1 MKGIKIMDKVEQSI
15 VFLLTPKSK
24 ISTLTEEFTIRQCLE
39 KMKHYGYTAMPV
51 LNQQGEYIGT
61 VSEGDFLWH
70 LLQKGEYNIEAQEE
84 YTIHDIIRITWNT
97 PIKIDAKLDQVLM
110 QVMDQNFVPVID
122 DRGMFMGIITRKSV
136 MQYYS
141 NKYLQ
146 SPTA

>member
-1 MKGIKIMDKVEQSI
+1 MDKVEQSI

-24 ISTLTEEFTIRQCLE
+24 ISTLTQEYTIRQCLE
-39 KMKHYGYTAMPV
+39 KMKHYGYSAMPV
-51 LNQQGEYIGT
+51 LNEKGEYVGT

-70 LLQKGEYNIEAQEE
+70 LLEKGEYSIETQEE
-84 YTIHDIIRITWNT
+84 YTLSNIIRVTWNM
-97 PIKIDAKLDQVLM
+97 PIKIDAKLDVVLS

-122 DRGMFMGIITRKSV
+122 DRGMFMGIITRRSV

-146 SPTA
+146 SPIA

>member
-1 MKGIKIMDKVEQSI
+1 MDKVEQSI

-24 ISTLTEEFTIRQCLE
+24 ISTLMEEYTIRQCLE
-39 KMKHYGYTAMPV
+39 KMKHYGYSAMPV
-51 LNQQGEYIGT
+51 LNEKGEYVGT

-70 LLQKGEYNIEAQEE
+70 LLEKGEYSMEAQEE
-84 YTIHDIIRITWNT
+84 YTLSNIIRVTWNT
-97 PIKIDAKLDQVLM
+97 PIKIDAKLDVVLS

-122 DRGMFMGIITRKSV
+122 DRGMFMGIITRRSV

-146 SPTA
+146 SPIT

>member
-1 MKGIKIMDKVEQSI
+1 MDKVEQSI

-24 ISTLTEEFTIRQCLE
+24 ISTLMEDNTIRQCLE
-39 KMKHYGYTAMPV
+39 KMKHYGYSAMPV
-51 LNQQGEYIGT
+51 LNEKGEYVGT

-70 LLQKGEYNIEAQEE
+70 LLEKGEYSIETQEE
-84 YTIHDIIRITWNT
+84 YTLSDIIRVTWNM
-97 PIKIDAKLDQVLM
+97 PIKIDAKLDVVLS

-122 DRGMFMGIITRKSV
+122 DRGMFMGIITRRSV

-146 SPTA
+146 SPIA

>member
-1 MKGIKIMDKVEQSI
+1 MDKVEQSI

-24 ISTLTEEFTIRQCLE
+24 ISTLTQEYTIRQCLE
-39 KMKHYGYTAMPV
+39 KMKHYGYSAMPV
-51 LNQQGEYIGT
+51 LNEKGEYVGT

-70 LLQKGEYNIEAQEE
+70 LLEKGEYSIETQEE
-84 YTIHDIIRITWNT
+84 YTLSDIIRVTWNM
-97 PIKIDAKLDQVLM
+97 PIKIDAKLDVVLS

-122 DRGMFMGIITRKSV
+122 DRGMFMGIITRRSV

-146 SPTA
+146 SPIA